1 MFRKNLSI
9 AECAKLIE
17 TWEVDRMA
25 SGAENV
31 FDLKDKND
39 FRLMRR
45 SRGLIATLKM
55 RRVNRFWFD
64 GFNYASP
71 APFPTTE
78 EEARRLAEN
87 LIEERYVKQRPDLY
101 AEFI

>member
-1 MFRKNLSI
+1 
-9 AECAKLIE
+9 
-17 TWEVDRMA
+17 
-25 SGAENV
+25 
-31 FDLKDKND
+31 
-39 FRLMRR
+39 
-45 SRGLIATLKM
+45 M